1 MHREILIFKAI
12 SRTISVLIA
21 SMFLFVQVASAVHIH
36 DYVEDEPEPEVC
48 AVCLASTQDDDWNVD
63 DDFLQPPTNAPFDMP
78 NALDIGCVQLLEAD
92 YTLKHDDPNVLEP
105 PNLRLSA
112 PRAPPV

>member
-1 MHREILIFKAI
+1 MHRRVLTFKAI
-12 SRTISVLIA
+12 SKTISLLIA

-36 DYVEDEPEPEVC
+36 DHIEHEHEHEVC
-48 AVCLASTQDDDWNVD
+48 AVCLASTQDDDWDVD
-63 DDFLQPPTNAPFDMP
+63 DDLPQPPTNAPFDIP
-78 NALDIGCVQLLEAD
+78 NTLAIDCVRLLKAK
-92 YTLKHDDPNVLEP
+92 YTPNLNDPNVLEP